1 MKDTS
6 KLNNL
11 KTKNLP
17 PLFMMV
23 GGAVA
28 LLICLIQKQP
38 LLRTLVVLFIALLA
52 FALLG
57 TVIKSIVD
65 RFNMTMRYSDYFEDT
80 GDLVEKR
87 TDID

>member
-1 MKDTS
+1 MKDNS
-6 KLNNL
+6 KVNNL

-17 PLFMMV
+17 PLFMMG

-28 LLICLIQKQP
+28 LLICLVQKQP
-38 LLRTLVVLFIALLA
+38 LLRTLIILFIVLLV
-52 FALLG
+52 FAILG
-57 TVIKSIVD
+57 TVVKSIVD